1 MEKRMMETWA
11 KVMYS
16 HAREGTPTNK
26 QQPTNGNF
34 CRFSQSWAAV
44 VVIYDIRSV
53 IFHYRDHRYPDTSL
67 FFCDVLGQW
76 SNPKGRN
83 QLFLKNMKLF
93 FKRLKGG
100 GGVFFTYFHFER
112 TAQYKMLNN
121 SSAIQRFYLFIVIFH
136 RLQKE
141 HQQLHLWFLQ
151 HIDLIHFFLVSKFYT
166 CDSEEKES
174 TKEYQTD
181 NGGRKTNFEKLFS
194 LQPHFKLFTARK
206 TKSYYF

>member
-1 MEKRMMETWA
+1 
-11 KVMYS
+11 
-16 HAREGTPTNK
+16 
-26 QQPTNGNF
+26 
-34 CRFSQSWAAV
+34 
-44 VVIYDIRSV
+44 
-53 IFHYRDHRYPDTSL
+53 
-67 FFCDVLGQW
+67 
-76 SNPKGRN
+76 
-83 QLFLKNMKLF
+83 
-93 FKRLKGG
+93 
-100 GGVFFTYFHFER
+100 
-112 TAQYKMLNN
+112 MLNN

-166 CDSEEKES
+166 CDSE
-174 TKEYQTD
+174 D